1 MQRAWKLVAARAVL
15 LGWSSNALWRIG
27 YSRSSVASHGRAR
40 CEPHSN
46 SLLVFSVY
54 AFEVPLTP
62 AVKLKLLSNVELF
75 DGLNE
80 KQLVGICEVVRSKS
94 LKRKEELFHKGD
106 DGRQVFIIVSGKLKA
121 LTTSIDGD
129 DVVFSILGP
138 GEVFGEVALL
148 GGTRRTATVSAIE
161 ACELLVIDR
170 RDFMAF
176 LDTHPDISAN
186 LLQVLALR
194 LKRVSELVEDTLF
207 LNLRLRLAKKLNA
220 LSRMYGQTVEGGI
233 LVDLKLS
240 QAEWGDLVGA
250 TRESINKQV
259 RQWVDEGIVRVDK
272 GYIVIQQPNELQ
284 KLAGAVVY

>member
-1 MQRAWKLVAARAVL
+1 
-15 LGWSSNALWRIG
+15 
-27 YSRSSVASHGRAR
+27 
-40 CEPHSN
+40 
-46 SLLVFSVY
+46 
-54 AFEVPLTP
+54 VPLTS
-62 AVKLKLLSNVELF
+62 AKKLELLSHVELF
-75 DGLNE
+75 DGLSE
-80 KQLVGICEVVRSKS
+80 QQILGICEVVRTKS

-106 DGRQVFIIVSGKLKA
+106 DGRQVFIVNRGKLKA

-176 LDTHPDISAN
+176 LDSHPDISAN

-207 LNLRLRLAKKLNA
+207 LNLPLRLAKKLDSLA
-220 LSRMYGQTVEGGI
+220 RLYGQTVDGGI
-233 LVDLKLS
+233 RVDLKLS
-240 QAEWGDLVGA
+240 QEEWGDLVGA

-259 RQWVDEGIVRVDK
+259 RSWVDQGIVRVDK
-272 GYIVIQQPNELQ
+272 GYIVIQKPAELA

>member
-1 MQRAWKLVAARAVL
+1 M
-15 LGWSSNALWRIG
+15 
-27 YSRSSVASHGRAR
+27 
-40 CEPHSN
+40 
-46 SLLVFSVY
+46 Y